1 MRRQCVIPPTVKSHP
16 EEEEEE
22 DVTSAVTEHLVKT
35 VLDQGKH
42 VGGTFQGESIWK
54 WEVEEWLECWAM
66 VMLSNGC
73 WAMVVDQFLHR
84 CIISSIISIV

>member
-42 VGGTFQGESIWK
+42 VGGTFNQ
-54 WEVEEWLECWAM
+54 
-66 VMLSNGC
+66 
-73 WAMVVDQFLHR
+73 
-84 CIISSIISIV
+84 